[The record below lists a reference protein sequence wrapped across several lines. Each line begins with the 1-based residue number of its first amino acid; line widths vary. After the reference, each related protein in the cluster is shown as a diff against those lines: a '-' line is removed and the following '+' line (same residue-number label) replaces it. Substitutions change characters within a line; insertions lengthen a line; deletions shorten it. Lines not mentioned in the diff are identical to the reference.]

1 MVDLLN
7 SVEINTIMK
16 LIRFGKPENEK
27 PGVQLPDGQKIDVSA
42 FCSDYDETFFGTDGI
57 NSLQEWLTKHQD
69 ECPKIS
75 DAARLG
81 SPLARPSKIVCV
93 GLNYAKHAQE
103 SGMEVPSEPV
113 LFFKASSA
121 VIGPFDDVVLPKNS
135 KKSDWEVELAV
146 VIGAKASYVSESNA
160 MDHVAG
166 YVLHNDI
173 SERAFQLE
181 RLGQWVKGKSCDTF
195 APLGPFIATAD
206 EISDPH
212 NLNLWL
218 KLNGTTMQDS
228 STSDLIFGI
237 PKLVSY
243 ISEFMT
249 LLPGDII
256 STGTPFGVGLGL
268 DPQMYLKAGDEMEL
282 GIDGLGISKQKVI
295 SYKS

>member
-1 MVDLLN
+1 
-7 SVEINTIMK
+7 MK
-16 LIRFGKPENEK
+16 LIRFGKVESEK
-27 PGVQLPDGQKIDVSA
+27 PGLQLDNGQKIDVSG
-42 FCSDYDETFFGTDGI
+42 FGSDYDEKFFGSEGLKRLK
-57 NSLQEWLTKHQD
+57 SWLSVHQD
-69 ECPKIS
+69 KCPPVGDDI
-75 DAARLG
+75 RLG
-81 SPLARPSKIVCV
+81 SPICRPSKIVCV

-121 VIGPFDDVVLPKNS
+121 IVGPFDEVILPKNS

-146 VIGAKASYVSESNA
+146 VIGDKASYVSEENA

-173 SERAFQLE
+173 SEREYQLE

-195 APLGPFIATAD
+195 APLGPFLATTD
-206 EISDPH
+206 EIEDPH
-212 NLNLWL
+212 NLHLWL
-218 KLNGTTMQDS
+218 KLNGKTMQDS
-228 STSDLIFGI
+228 NTSDLIFGI

-249 LLPGDII
+249 LLPGDVI

-268 DPQMYLKAGDEMEL
+268 DPQMFLKGGDVMEL
-282 GIDGLGISKQKVI
+282 GIEGLGVARQKVRT
-295 SYKS
+295 

>member
-1 MVDLLN
+1 
-7 SVEINTIMK
+7 MK

-195 APLGPFIATAD
+195 APLGPFLATAD

>member
-173 SERAFQLE
+173 SEREFQLE

-195 APLGPFIATAD
+195 APLGPFLATAD

-249 LLPGDII
+249 LLPGDIV

>member
-1 MVDLLN
+1 
-7 SVEINTIMK
+7 MK
-16 LIRFGKPENEK
+16 LIRFGKVESEK
-27 PGVQLPDGQKIDVSA
+27 PGLQLDNGQKIDVSG
-42 FCSDYDETFFGTDGI
+42 FGSDYDEKFFGSEGLKRLK
-57 NSLQEWLTKHQD
+57 SWLSVHQD
-69 ECPKIS
+69 KCPPVGDDI
-75 DAARLG
+75 RLG
-81 SPLARPSKIVCV
+81 SPICRPSKIVCV

-121 VIGPFDDVVLPKNS
+121 IVGPFDEVILPKNS

-146 VIGAKASYVSESNA
+146 VIGDKASYVSEENA

-173 SERAFQLE
+173 SEREYQLE

-195 APLGPFIATAD
+195 APLGPFLATTE
-206 EISDPH
+206 EIEDPH
-212 NLNLWL
+212 NLNMWL
-218 KLNGTTMQDS
+218 KLNGKTMQDS
-228 STSDLIFGI
+228 NTSDLIFRI

-249 LLPGDII
+249 LLPGDVI

-268 DPQMYLKAGDEMEL
+268 DPQMFLKGGDVMEL
-282 GIDGLGISKQKVI
+282 GIEGLGVARQKVRT
-295 SYKS
+295 

>member
-268 DPQMYLKAGDEMEL
+268 DPQVYLKAGDEMEL

-295 SYKS
+295 SYNS